1 MSHYLLFTS
10 CYHNYMCVYVYTRE
24 GTESISIT
32 MRNERER
39 EKERDLVNFE
49 TEFHAWPRGGL
60 LVTVHLLLTP
70 PALT

>member
-1 MSHYLLFTS
+1 
-10 CYHNYMCVYVYTRE
+10 MCVYVYTRE

-32 MRNERER
+32 MRNERET

-49 TEFHAWPRGGL
+49 TKFHARLRGDL
-60 LVTVHLLLTP
+60 LVTVNLLLTP